1 MKEQLISQVTTVM
14 VEILLALLSL
24 GCAYLTLYLKRAAAR
39 VMAETEHIQD
49 RHQAELLKTAIARL
63 DDIATRTVEKLEQ
76 TVAGELREK
85 VRDGRID
92 RSELLRLGEKAYT
105 EVLDILEPG
114 VQQVLQDSLG
124 DFHTYVKNTIE
135 SKVLQLKTQYGKTGL
150 VREGDGV

>member
-39 VMAETEHIQD
+39 VRAETEHIQD